1 MDALGQVEVG
11 GTDRHLVGAGEHHL
25 GGDRAGG
32 DVGTVLIRFTRSVNT
47 GLPPARTSTAGA
59 AASWRTVSRACPAA
73 TWEVSLTYG
82 VSRGLPHSS
91 R

>member
-1 MDALGQVEVG
+1 VDALGQVEVG

-47 GLPPARTSTAGA
+47 GLPPART
-59 AASWRTVSRACPAA
+59 
-73 TWEVSLTYG
+73 
-82 VSRGLPHSS
+82 
-91 R
+91 